1 MATNLVIVESGA
13 KAKII
18 EKYLNSIPEL
28 IHLGKFKVIASLG
41 HIQDLPEKETGIDTS
56 TWTVTYVPMK
66 TKKTLITHLKLA
78 ANQVKMVWIAS
89 DMDLEGNAIAFHLKN
104 VLHLKK
110 PNYARVIFNEITKS
124 ALKTA
129 FLNPGDIDM
138 NMFAAQET
146 RRILDRIVGF
156 ELSPLLWRR
165 FATGSLS
172 AGRVQS
178 AGLQMIVARYK
189 NAEQHIPET
198 YWTCEGNFKLSGS
211 VGQDLTATVYS
222 TDSDKIMQWSS
233 SGTENIA
240 YFERFLNKVI
250 DYQNQNRNQKAKA
263 KEPTTWSIDFTTKKS
278 FKNPAAPFT
287 TSTFQ
292 QEVYNLYHIPPKVTM
307 QCAQRLYEA
316 GHITYMRTDSV
327 QLSEDA
333 QAALIKYV
341 SQEYGVDHAEAHSFK
356 TKQQNAQ
363 EAHEAIRPTDPNVIT
378 SQLPEDVSD
387 IDRKIYSLI
396 WRRTVA
402 SQMIPA
408 EYLDIT
414 YIIKIPSVSTST
426 YYFRGKTS
434 LLTKEG
440 YLLAYSPDTKVDRP
454 AIALW
459 EKITA
464 GGTASTTASVQLY
477 SLTGSPTVTKA
488 AALYNESTIVK
499 ALEKEGIGRP
509 STYASIIDKLYSRQY
524 IAKGECP
531 QKEVQ
536 SYEYKWSA
544 QHGDAERLT
553 KTAVTLTSGGKEKDF
568 LVPSSLGIR
577 VIEYL
582 QPIVPFLLDTAFTS
596 HMESDLD
603 KIMNGTA
610 NKNTTLNDFYKI
622 FHSAVEQAQQV
633 AKAAREARV
642 AAVSAGGVAGTA
654 DGKLYPKAESILHK
668 YGHSDGNDLL
678 VVKTKYGPALLQVS
692 TSKWY
697 SIKSFIEWKKKTYAE
712 VTREDLTFIMSL
724 PRKIETTDR
733 MITLGPYGL
742 YVKDAQNNY
751 ILPEEYWEKAYT
763 NTLDTA
769 DIEFI
774 KNLQPKKPSS
784 AKKAPSAE
792 KKSASEKKKPASAA
806 RKKPVK

>member
-28 IHLGKFKVIASLG
+28 NHLGKFKVVASLG
-41 HIQDLPEKETGIDTS
+41 HIQDLPEKETGIDTA
-56 TWTVTYVPMK
+56 TWAVTYVPMK
-66 TKKTLITHLKLA
+66 TKKILITHLKLA
-78 ANQVKMVWIAS
+78 ANQVRMVWIAS

-110 PNYARVIFNEITKS
+110 PNYARVIFNEITKG

-165 FATGSLS
+165 FATSSLS

-189 NAEQHIPET
+189 NAEEHIPET
-198 YWTCEGNFKLSGS
+198 YWTCEGDFKLSGS

-222 TDSDKIMQWSS
+222 TDSGKVMQWSAF
-233 SGTENIA
+233 GVENIRQ
-240 YFERFLNKVI
+240 FEIFMNKLINNYHQKTAWVI
-250 DYQNQNRNQKAKA
+250 DF
-263 KEPTTWSIDFTTKKS
+263 STKKS
-278 FKNPAAPFT
+278 LKNPAAPFT

-341 SQEYGVDHAEAHSFK
+341 SQEYGVGHAEAHSFK

-363 EAHEAIRPTDPNVIT
+363 EAHEAIRPTDPNVIA
-378 SQLPEDVSD
+378 SQLPEDISD
-387 IDRKIYSLI
+387 MDRKIYSLI

-414 YIIKIPSVSTST
+414 YIIKIPSTST

-434 LLTKEG
+434 LLTREG
-440 YLLAYSPDTKVDRP
+440 YLLAYSPDTKVDRL

-459 EKITA
+459 EKLTA
-464 GGTASTTASVQLY
+464 RGSASVQLQ
-477 SLTGSPTVTKA
+477 SLTGSPAVTKA

-544 QHGDAERLT
+544 QSGDTERLI
-553 KTAVTLTSGGKEKDF
+553 KTAVKLTSGGKEKDF
-568 LVPSSLGIR
+568 LIPSSLGIR

-610 NKNTTLNDFYKI
+610 NKNTTLNDFYNI
-622 FHSAVEQAQQV
+622 FHSAVEKAQQD

-642 AAVSAGGVAGTA
+642 AAVSAGGATGTA
-654 DGKLYPKAESILHK
+654 DGKLYPKADSILHK
-668 YGHSDGNDLL
+668 YGDSDANDLL

-712 VTREDLTFIMSL
+712 VTRDDLTFIMSL
-724 PRKIETTDR
+724 PRKIKTTDR

-742 YVKDAQNNY
+742 YIKDAQNNY

-763 NTLDTA
+763 NTLNTA

-774 KNLQPKKPSS
+774 KNLQPKKPSA
-784 AKKAPSAE
+784 AKKPPSAE
-792 KKSASEKKKPASAA
+792 KKKSTSAAAEKKKPASAA
-806 RKKPVK
+806 AARKKPVK

>member
-1 MATNLVIVESGA
+1 MAANLVIVESGA

-28 IHLGKFKVIASLG
+28 NHLGKFKVVASLG
-41 HIQDLPEKETGIDTS
+41 HIQDLPEKETGIDTA
-56 TWTVTYVPMK
+56 TWSVTYVPMK

-78 ANQVKMVWIAS
+78 VSQVKMVWIAS

-110 PNYARVIFNEITKS
+110 PNYARVIFNEITKG

-165 FATGSLS
+165 FATSSLS

-189 NAEQHIPET
+189 NAEEHIPET
-198 YWTCEGNFKLSGS
+198 YWTCEGDFKLSGS
-211 VGQDLTATVYS
+211 TNQDLTATVYS
-222 TDSDKIMQWSS
+222 TDSGKIMQWSS
-233 SGTENIA
+233 IA
-240 YFERFLNKVI
+240 EFETFLNKLI
-250 DYQNQNRNQKAKA
+250 DNRNQKA
-263 KEPTTWSIDFTTKKS
+263 TWMIEFSIKKS
-278 FKNPAAPFT
+278 LKNPAAPFT

-292 QEVYNLYHIPPKVTM
+292 QEVYNLYHIPPKVAM

-333 QAALIKYV
+333 QTALIKYV
-341 SQEYGVDHAEAHSFK
+341 SHEYGATNAEAHSFK

-363 EAHEAIRPTDPNVIT
+363 EAHEAIRPTDPQVIA
-378 SQLPEDVSD
+378 SQLPEDISD
-387 IDRKIYSLI
+387 MDRKIYSLI
-396 WRRTVA
+396 WRRSVA
-402 SQMIPA
+402 SQMISA

-414 YIIKIPSVSTST
+414 YTIQIPSISM

-434 LLTKEG
+434 LLTREG
-440 YLLAYSPDTKVDRP
+440 YLLAYSPDTKVDRL

-459 EKITA
+459 EKLTA
-464 GGTASTTASVQLY
+464 RGSASVQLQ
-477 SLTGSPTVTKA
+477 SLKGNPAVTKA
-488 AALYNESTIVK
+488 SSLYNESTIVK

-531 QKEVQ
+531 QKDVQ
-536 SYEYKWSA
+536 SYEYEWST
-544 QHGDAERLT
+544 QSGNTERLT
-553 KTAVTLTSGGKEKDF
+553 KTAIKLTSGGKEKDF

-582 QPIVPFLLDTAFTS
+582 QPIVPFLLDTTFTS
-596 HMESDLD
+596 HMETDLD

-610 NKNTTLNDFYKI
+610 SKNATLNDFYKI
-622 FHSAVEQAQQV
+622 FHSAVEKAQQD

-642 AAVSAGGVAGTA
+642 AGGAATTG
-654 DGKLYPKAESILHK
+654 DENSGKLYPKADSILHK
-668 YGHSDGNDLL
+668 YSDDTCHGNELL
-678 VVKTKYGPALLQVS
+678 IVKTKYGPALLQVS

-712 VTREDLTFIMSL
+712 VTRDDLTFIMSL

-733 MITLGPYGL
+733 MLTLGPYGL
-742 YVKDAQNNY
+742 YIKDAQNNY

-763 NTLDTA
+763 NTLDA
-769 DIEFI
+769 RDIEFI
-774 KNLQPKKPSS
+774 KNLQPKKPA
-784 AKKAPSAE
+784 AKAE
-792 KKSASEKKKPASAA
+792 KKSVSAHKKSAATQKKSVSSVALAEKTPAPKKKSAA
-806 RKKPVK
+806 TQKKPVK